1 MKGTRK
7 TSGKE
12 EIEEKR
18 QNRVGI
24 DKGMDGKVI
33 ACMNLFCF
41 VLIGSFVMSILTKFR
56 ITERRGKELA
66 LLAWNKSL

>member
-24 DKGMDGKVI
+24 NKGMDGKVI
-33 ACMNLFCF
+33 ACMNPFCF

-56 ITERRGKELA
+56 ITKKEEVK
-66 LLAWNKSL
+66 N